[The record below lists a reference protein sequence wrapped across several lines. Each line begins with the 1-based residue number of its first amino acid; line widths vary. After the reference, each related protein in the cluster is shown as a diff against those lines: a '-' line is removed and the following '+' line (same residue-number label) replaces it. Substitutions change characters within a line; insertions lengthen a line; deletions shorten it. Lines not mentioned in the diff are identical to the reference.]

1 METLRVKAFAKL
13 NLTLDVLGKRPD
25 GYHDLRMVMQSV
37 TLHDEVTLARGGA
50 GDLALRSDLSYLP
63 GADKNIAA
71 VAARVFA
78 RETGAD
84 LRGLSIDLKKH
95 IPVCAGMAGGSSDG
109 AAVLRGLN
117 TLYGAGL
124 RDAALARLGEQVG
137 SDVPYCVLG
146 GTALAEG
153 RGEKLTKLPGLPDC
167 NVVLCKPKAPIS
179 TPELFRRIDGVR
191 LRLHP
196 DTAGMLAALE
206 AGDLPGVARRLF
218 NVFEQVLPPARGAE
232 VAEIKETLIARGA
245 LGCCMSGTGPTV
257 FGIFDDPA
265 LAEEARAVLAQRWR
279 ETYLVHPV

>member
-1 METLRVKAFAKL
+1 M
-13 NLTLDVLGKRPD
+13 
-25 GYHDLRMVMQSV
+25 
-37 TLHDEVTLARGGA
+37 
-50 GDLALRSDLSYLP
+50 
-63 GADKNIAA
+63 
-71 VAARVFA
+71 
-78 RETGAD
+78 
-84 LRGLSIDLKKH
+84 
-95 IPVCAGMAGGSSDG
+95 
-109 AAVLRGLN
+109 
-117 TLYGAGL
+117 
-124 RDAALARLGEQVG
+124 
-137 SDVPYCVLG
+137 
-146 GTALAEG
+146 
-153 RGEKLTKLPGLPDC
+153 
-167 NVVLCKPKAPIS
+167 
-179 TPELFRRIDGVR
+179 R